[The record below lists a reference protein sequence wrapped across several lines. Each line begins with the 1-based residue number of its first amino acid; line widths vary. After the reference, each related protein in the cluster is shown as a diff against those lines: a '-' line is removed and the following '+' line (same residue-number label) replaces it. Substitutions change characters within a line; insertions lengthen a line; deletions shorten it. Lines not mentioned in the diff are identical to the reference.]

1 MRTKADTRLI
11 VERLK
16 KEYPVSECSL
26 AYDDAWQL
34 LVSVR
39 LSAQCTD
46 ARVNIVTK
54 DLFAKYPTL
63 EALAAAGPDAIEAI
77 IKPCGLGKSKAR
89 DLAGMANML
98 LREYGGKVP
107 QAMEDLLRLPGV
119 GRKSA
124 NLIRG
129 DIFHLP
135 AVVADT
141 HCIRMAN
148 RIGFVTDTTDPVQ
161 VERALVKVLPPGVHR
176 PQGSVR
182 GVLPAG
188 RLPHWQK
195 NHQTGNIGGTGMKR
209 TLSLALCLILS
220 LALLA
225 GCGAAP
231 LPDGLTQESVT
242 DAAAQTVAQLN
253 DEDYDA
259 LFAGMTEEMTS
270 AMTAEDLA
278 AVWQPVLEA
287 AGAFDSI
294 TKTTVGGKDGYGVAV
309 VQAKYENA
317 AVTFTLSYTPEGKLG
332 GLFFK

>member
-129 DIFHLP
+129 DIFHLELKKVSGIIP
-135 AVVADT
+135 AVNQIECHPLCYPRELIDY
-141 HCIRMAN
+141 CQENGIQ
-148 RIGFVTDTTDPVQ
+148 VQ
-161 VERALVKVLPPGVHR
+161 AY
-176 PQGSVR
+176 
-182 GVLPAG
+182 
-188 RLPHWQK
+188 
-195 NHQTGNIGGTGMKR
+195 
-209 TLSLALCLILS
+209 
-220 LALLA
+220 
-225 GCGAAP
+225 AP
-231 LPDGLTQESVT
+231 LARGAYLDHDVLCVLGTKYAHTPAQVGLRWAVQKGISVIPKSTNPERIESNARIFDFTIDQEDMDLLDTLNQDYHSASVP
-242 DAAAQTVAQLN
+242 
-253 DEDYDA
+253 
-259 LFAGMTEEMTS
+259 
-270 AMTAEDLA
+270 EDLRGIS
-278 AVWQPVLEA
+278 L
-287 AGAFDSI
+287 
-294 TKTTVGGKDGYGVAV
+294 
-309 VQAKYENA
+309 
-317 AVTFTLSYTPEGKLG
+317 
-332 GLFFK
+332 

>member
-107 QAMEDLLRLPGV
+107 SDFDALLSLPGV

-124 NLIRG
+124 NLIMG
-129 DIFHLP
+129 DVFGKP
-135 AVVADT
+135 AIVTDT
-141 HCIRMAN
+141 HCIRLCN
-148 RIGFVTDTTDPVQ
+148 RIGLVDGIKEPAKVEKELWKIIPPEEGSDFCHRMVDHGRAVCTARTTPYCDKCCLADVC
-161 VERALVKVLPPGVHR
+161 RARK
-176 PQGSVR
+176 
-182 GVLPAG
+182 
-188 RLPHWQK
+188 
-195 NHQTGNIGGTGMKR
+195 
-209 TLSLALCLILS
+209 
-220 LALLA
+220 
-225 GCGAAP
+225 
-231 LPDGLTQESVT
+231 E
-242 DAAAQTVAQLN
+242 
-253 DEDYDA
+253 
-259 LFAGMTEEMTS
+259 
-270 AMTAEDLA
+270 
-278 AVWQPVLEA
+278 
-287 AGAFDSI
+287 FDR
-294 TKTTVGGKDGYGVAV
+294 
-309 VQAKYENA
+309 
-317 AVTFTLSYTPEGKLG
+317 
-332 GLFFK
+332 

>member
-148 RIGFVTDTTDPVQ
+148 RIGFVTD
-161 VERALVKVLPPGVHR
+161 
-176 PQGSVR
+176 
-182 GVLPAG
+182 G
-188 RLPHWQK
+188 RVVCTARK
-195 NHQTGNIGGTGMKR
+195 
-209 TLSLALCLILS
+209 ALCEVCCLQDVCRTGKKTIKQETLEELI
-220 LALLA
+220 
-225 GCGAAP
+225 
-231 LPDGLTQESVT
+231 
-242 DAAAQTVAQLN
+242 
-253 DEDYDA
+253 
-259 LFAGMTEEMTS
+259 
-270 AMTAEDLA
+270 
-278 AVWQPVLEA
+278 
-287 AGAFDSI
+287 
-294 TKTTVGGKDGYGVAV
+294 
-309 VQAKYENA
+309 
-317 AVTFTLSYTPEGKLG
+317 
-332 GLFFK
+332 

>member
-161 VERALVKVLPPGVHR
+161 VERALVKVLPPEESNDFCHR
-176 PQGSVR
+176 CVMH
-182 GVLPAG
+182 G
-188 RLPHWQK
+188 RVVCTARKDLCEVCCLQDVCR
-195 NHQTGNIGGTGMKR
+195 TGKKTIKQE
-209 TLSLALCLILS
+209 TL
-220 LALLA
+220 
-225 GCGAAP
+225 
-231 LPDGLTQESVT
+231 
-242 DAAAQTVAQLN
+242 
-253 DEDYDA
+253 
-259 LFAGMTEEMTS
+259 EE
-270 AMTAEDLA
+270 L
-278 AVWQPVLEA
+278 V
-287 AGAFDSI
+287 
-294 TKTTVGGKDGYGVAV
+294 
-309 VQAKYENA
+309 
-317 AVTFTLSYTPEGKLG
+317 
-332 GLFFK
+332 

>member
-1 MRTKADTRLI
+1 MRTKEDTRLI

-119 GRKSA
+119 GRKTA
-124 NLIRG
+124 NVVLSVGFGQPRI
-129 DIFHLP
+129 
-135 AVVADT
+135 AVDT
-141 HCIRMAN
+141 PVFRVAN
-148 RIGFVTDTTDPVQ
+148 RIG
-161 VERALVKVLPPGVHR
+161 LVDAKDVLKT
-176 PQGSVR
+176 
-182 GVLPAG
+182 A
-188 RLPHWQK
+188 
-195 NHQTGNIGGTGMKR
+195 I
-209 TLSLALCLILS
+209 
-220 LALLA
+220 ALLEKIPEERWSRTHHSLIFHGRQCCDA
-225 GCGAAP
+225 RKPKCDVCPIHTYCEYVNGP
-231 LPDGLTQESVT
+231 ETQ
-242 DAAAQTVAQLN
+242 
-253 DEDYDA
+253 
-259 LFAGMTEEMTS
+259 G
-270 AMTAEDLA
+270 
-278 AVWQPVLEA
+278 
-287 AGAFDSI
+287 
-294 TKTTVGGKDGYGVAV
+294 
-309 VQAKYENA
+309 
-317 AVTFTLSYTPEGKLG
+317 
-332 GLFFK
+332 

>member
-107 QAMEDLLRLPGV
+107 SDFDALLSLPGV

-124 NLIRG
+124 NLIMG
-129 DIFHLP
+129 DVFGKP
-135 AVVADT
+135 AIVTDT
-141 HCIRMAN
+141 HCIRLTN
-148 RIGFVTDTTDPVQ
+148 RIGLVDGIKDPKK
-161 VERALVKVLPPGVHR
+161 VEMALWKIIPPEEGNDFCHRLVNHGREVCTARTRPYCDRCCLADICAKNGV
-176 PQGSVR
+176 
-182 GVLPAG
+182 
-188 RLPHWQK
+188 
-195 NHQTGNIGGTGMKR
+195 
-209 TLSLALCLILS
+209 
-220 LALLA
+220 
-225 GCGAAP
+225 
-231 LPDGLTQESVT
+231 D
-242 DAAAQTVAQLN
+242 
-253 DEDYDA
+253 
-259 LFAGMTEEMTS
+259 
-270 AMTAEDLA
+270 
-278 AVWQPVLEA
+278 
-287 AGAFDSI
+287 
-294 TKTTVGGKDGYGVAV
+294 
-309 VQAKYENA
+309 
-317 AVTFTLSYTPEGKLG
+317 
-332 GLFFK
+332 

>member
-161 VERALVKVLPPGVHR
+161 VERALVKVLPPEESNDFCHR
-176 PQGSVR
+176 C
-182 GVLPAG
+182 VLHGRAVCIARRPNCPACVMNEFCSYY
-188 RLPHWQK
+188 LKQK
-195 NHQTGNIGGTGMKR
+195 
-209 TLSLALCLILS
+209 
-220 LALLA
+220 
-225 GCGAAP
+225 
-231 LPDGLTQESVT
+231 
-242 DAAAQTVAQLN
+242 
-253 DEDYDA
+253 
-259 LFAGMTEEMTS
+259 
-270 AMTAEDLA
+270 
-278 AVWQPVLEA
+278 
-287 AGAFDSI
+287 
-294 TKTTVGGKDGYGVAV
+294 
-309 VQAKYENA
+309 
-317 AVTFTLSYTPEGKLG
+317 
-332 GLFFK
+332 

>member
-54 DLFAKYPTL
+54 DLFAKYPNVA
-63 EALAAAGPDAIEAI
+63 ALAAAEPE
-77 IKPCGLGKSKAR
+77 
-89 DLAGMANML
+89 
-98 LREYGGKVP
+98 
-107 QAMEDLLRLPGV
+107 
-119 GRKSA
+119 SA

-161 VERALVKVLPPGVHR
+161 VERALVKVLPPEESNDFCHR
-176 PQGSVR
+176 CVMH
-182 GVLPAG
+182 G
-188 RLPHWQK
+188 RVVCTARK
-195 NHQTGNIGGTGMKR
+195 
-209 TLSLALCLILS
+209 ALCEVCCLQDVCRTGKKTIK
-220 LALLA
+220 
-225 GCGAAP
+225 
-231 LPDGLTQESVT
+231 QET
-242 DAAAQTVAQLN
+242 L
-253 DEDYDA
+253 
-259 LFAGMTEEMTS
+259 EE
-270 AMTAEDLA
+270 L
-278 AVWQPVLEA
+278 V
-287 AGAFDSI
+287 
-294 TKTTVGGKDGYGVAV
+294 
-309 VQAKYENA
+309 
-317 AVTFTLSYTPEGKLG
+317 
-332 GLFFK
+332 